1 MMMSVPGFQKR
12 GGGMMILSRFC
23 YKPEDVDCRYCLH
36 YRRRSCQVRTC
47 PYIAERLKSGAIEY
61 LDLILEYF
69 GHIPHAGLH
78 KRIQAVE
85 HWSGP
90 DQAVLHTVS
99 VHLRSRFAD
108 RVWDD
113 APPGYLAAL
122 YLLASKERLWQPA
135 LSALSHDSI
144 DFSCIVSKPHGF
156 AIQDYPI
163 FYSARRLYDLKSP
176 MEAED
181 LAHPKL
187 VSDLDF
193 HNIIYATMIAVGSL
207 YMFSVPRGYMDG
219 FVQWCKQIIGLCLTT
234 FLQATILT
242 AGLLV
247 LKDHALLG
255 LGLMLSAGEVPRICG
270 AFGLDTSTRANIMSA
285 VYAAQ
290 SAVNTTRTVV
300 QAVGAA
306 K

>member
-1 MMMSVPGFQKR
+1 MTRYFAQNTPRAGLEHMMMSVPGFQKR
-12 GGGMMILSRFC
+12 SGGMMILSRFC

-122 YLLASKERLWQPA
+122 YLLASKERLWKPA

-156 AIQDYPI
+156 AIQDYDGD
-163 FYSARRLYDLKSP
+163 FEAAKAAEQDGVRL
-176 MEAED
+176 
-181 LAHPKL
+181 
-187 VSDLDF
+187 
-193 HNIIYATMIAVGSL
+193 IYG
-207 YMFSVPRGYMDG
+207 MDG
-219 FVQWCKQIIGLCLTT
+219 IPDGIYIDTPENRELIRK
-234 FLQATILT
+234 
-242 AGLLV
+242 
-247 LKDHALLG
+247 G
-255 LGLMLSAGEVPRICG
+255 LGLYPDYRNWRDDFDPSFVAE
-270 AFGLDTSTRANIMSA
+270 LDVM
-285 VYAAQ
+285 Q
-290 SAVNTTRTVV
+290 
-300 QAVGAA
+300 
-306 K
+306 

>member
-1 MMMSVPGFQKR
+1 MTRYFAQNTPRAGLEHMMMSVPGFQKR

-156 AIQDYPI
+156 AIQDYSG
-163 FYSARRLYDLKSP
+163 SAEMVISGVLISKRLLSIRFAGFRTTPEPNCSP
-176 MEAED
+176 QFSWNA
-181 LAHPKL
+181 
-187 VSDLDF
+187 
-193 HNIIYATMIAVGSL
+193 ATCS
-207 YMFSVPRGYMDG
+207 
-219 FVQWCKQIIGLCLTT
+219 
-234 FLQATILT
+234 
-242 AGLLV
+242 
-247 LKDHALLG
+247 
-255 LGLMLSAGEVPRICG
+255 SAIPQ
-270 AFGLDTSTRANIMSA
+270 L
-285 VYAAQ
+285 
-290 SAVNTTRTVV
+290 
-300 QAVGAA
+300 
-306 K
+306 

>member
-1 MMMSVPGFQKR
+1 MTRYFAQNTPRAGLEHMMMSVPGFQKR

-113 APPGYLAAL
+113 APPGYGIGVSVVEDTPIDVFFTFDPDPVLDCKIL
-122 YLLASKERLWQPA
+122 PEEIPEYTVGVIGSWSGERKYLSREEVGQL
-135 LSALSHDSI
+135 LSASDPKTRILAEMLRY
-144 DFSCIVSKPHGF
+144 FEGKTWIVSC
-156 AIQDYPI
+156 ADCQ
-163 FYSARRLYDLKSP
+163 
-176 MEAED
+176 EAFGI
-181 LAHPKL
+181 LA
-187 VSDLDF
+187 D
-193 HNIIYATMIAVGSL
+193 AEM
-207 YMFSVPRGYMDG
+207 R
-219 FVQWCKQIIGLCLTT
+219 
-234 FLQATILT
+234 
-242 AGLLV
+242 
-247 LKDHALLG
+247 
-255 LGLMLSAGEVPRICG
+255 E
-270 AFGLDTSTRANIMSA
+270 AFGLDEQEQIGPKLEM
-285 VYAAQ
+285 
-290 SAVNTTRTVV
+290 
-300 QAVGAA
+300 
-306 K
+306 

>member
-1 MMMSVPGFQKR
+1 MTRYFAQNTPRAGLEHMMMSVPGFQKR

-181 LAHPKL
+181 LAHPKTPAL
-187 VSDLDF
+187 
-193 HNIIYATMIAVGSL
+193 
-207 YMFSVPRGYMDG
+207 
-219 FVQWCKQIIGLCLTT
+219 FVYRAKQRRSLCLRPLSNWRAPDNFWEWTASIWRNSLGWRPCGLIWGNI
-234 FLQATILT
+234 FLSRGWI
-242 AGLLV
+242 
-247 LKDHALLG
+247 
-255 LGLMLSAGEVPRICG
+255 
-270 AFGLDTSTRANIMSA
+270 
-285 VYAAQ
+285 
-290 SAVNTTRTVV
+290 
-300 QAVGAA
+300 
-306 K
+306 

>member
-1 MMMSVPGFQKR
+1 MTRYFAQNTPRAGLEHMMMSVPGFQKR

-156 AIQDYPI
+156 AIKDFINLTFCCQQATVITD
-163 FYSARRLYDLKSP
+163 F
-176 MEAED
+176 
-181 LAHPKL
+181 
-187 VSDLDF
+187 SDLDAIGRQ
-193 HNIIYATMIAVGSL
+193 HYMTMQG
-207 YMFSVPRGYMDG
+207 GG
-219 FVQWCKQIIGLCLTT
+219 C
-234 FLQATILT
+234 
-242 AGLLV
+242 
-247 LKDHALLG
+247 
-255 LGLMLSAGEVPRICG
+255 RIEELER
-270 AFGLDTSTRANIMSA
+270 LDPI
-285 VYAAQ
+285 V
-290 SAVNTTRTVV
+290 
-300 QAVGAA
+300 
-306 K
+306 

>member
-1 MMMSVPGFQKR
+1 MMSVPGFQKR

-135 LSALSHDSI
+135 LPALSHD
-144 DFSCIVSKPHGF
+144 
-156 AIQDYPI
+156 
-163 FYSARRLYDLKSP
+163 P

-193 HNIIYATMIAVGSL
+193 HNIIYATMIARYGKAV
-207 YMFSVPRGYMDG
+207 MDASKEAPE
-219 FVQWCKQIIGLCLTT
+219 WAMC
-234 FLQATILT
+234 
-242 AGLLV
+242 
-247 LKDHALLG
+247 
-255 LGLMLSAGEVPRICG
+255 
-270 AFGLDTSTRANIMSA
+270 
-285 VYAAQ
+285 
-290 SAVNTTRTVV
+290 
-300 QAVGAA
+300 
-306 K
+306 